1 MNKIVKCIKAN
12 RLGSLILFTTL
23 WLILGIY
30 LFISS
35 YDPEIQILTNPYAL
49 RVVAI
54 GFILQFFVHLIYFF
68 YLFIS
73 RKEKYGMAKPIRPK
87 HEEV

>member
-35 YDPEIQILTNPYAL
+35 YDPEIQILTNPLAL
-49 RVVAI
+49 RIVAI
-54 GFILQFFVHLIYFF
+54 VFILQFFGHLIYFI
-68 YLFIS
+68 YLFKKG
-73 RKEKYGMAKPIRPK
+73 KEK
-87 HEEV
+87 V